1 MSKINVIPSNE
12 EMESAKRKAEEEKY
26 HREKLD
32 VAKEIYENTKNSN
45 EVNKDYASALDVM
58 MKRTQEQLNLKN
70 NTGVV
75 VEEQLSE
82 VKKANKV
89 VDTTINQN
97 KVENKNYN
105 TIKNNMTN
113 KNTPENYG
121 ELPSNLNSQ
130 IIELS
135 QPDFNSA
142 FDVIPLP
149 SQGKVYRNR
158 KPNIKVSYMTTAD
171 ENILTSPN
179 LLQSGEF
186 LKILI
191 NRKILDTEIRYE
203 DLLIG
208 DRNAIMIWLR
218 ATSYGE
224 MYPVTLLDEIDD
236 PFDTDVNLNDLKI
249 KKLEVN
255 PDDEGL
261 FTFVLP
267 ISKSVIKFKLL
278 TCGDVDV
285 IERIVAKEKED
296 NVAVNNTNTYTLEKM
311 IVEVDGDGDRNII
324 SNLSKSMRIGDSKAL
339 LKYVSSIEPGI
350 DLNISVLTPRGGSID
365 TFLPL
370 NIKFFWPDARI

>member
-1 MSKINVIPSNE
+1 MSKLNVIPSNE
-12 EMESAKRKAEEEKY
+12 DMEAAKRKAEEEKY
-26 HREKLD
+26 HREKID
-32 VAKEIYENTKNSN
+32 VAKEIYENTKNSK
-45 EVNKDYASALDVM
+45 EVNQNYASAIEAM

-75 VEEQLSE
+75 VEDKLSD
-82 VKKANKV
+82 VKKVNKV

-105 TIKNNMTN
+105 TIKTNMTT

-158 KPNIKVSYMTTAD
+158 KPNIKISYMTTAD

-191 NRKILDTEIRYE
+191 NRKILDTDLRYE

-236 PFDTDVNLNDLKI
+236 PFDTEVNLNDLKI
-249 KKLEVN
+249 KKLEVD

-261 FTFVLP
+261 FTFTLP

-311 IVEVDGDGDRNII
+311 IVEVDGDRDRNLI

-339 LKYVSSIEPGI
+339 LKYISTIEPGI
-350 DLNISVLTPRGGSID
+350 DLNISVPTPRGGSID

>member
-12 EMESAKRKAEEEKY
+12 DMEAAKRKAEEEKY
-26 HREKLD
+26 HKEKLD

-45 EVNKDYASALDVM
+45 EVNKDYASALDAM

-82 VKKANKV
+82 VKKVNKV
-89 VDTTINQN
+89 VNTTINEN

-105 TIKNNMTN
+105 IIKNNMTT

-236 PFDTDVNLNDLKI
+236 PFDTEVNLNDLKI
-249 KKLEVN
+249 KKLEVD

-278 TCGDVDV
+278 NCGDVDV

-311 IVEVDGDGDRNII
+311 IVEVDGERNRNII

-339 LKYVSSIEPGI
+339 LKYVSTIEPGI
-350 DLNISVLTPRGGSID
+350 DLNISVPTPRGGSID

>member
-1 MSKINVIPSNE
+1 MSKLNVIPSNE
-12 EMESAKRKAEEEKY
+12 DMEAAKRKAEEEKY
-26 HREKLD
+26 HREKID
-32 VAKEIYENTKNSN
+32 VAKEIYENTKNSK
-45 EVNKDYASALDVM
+45 EVNQNYASAIEAM

-75 VEEQLSE
+75 VEDKLSD
-82 VKKANKV
+82 VKKVNKV

-97 KVENKNYN
+97 KIENKNYN
-105 TIKNNMTN
+105 TIKTNMTT

-158 KPNIKVSYMTTAD
+158 KPNIKISYMTTAD

-191 NRKILDTEIRYE
+191 NRKILDTELRYE

-236 PFDTDVNLNDLKI
+236 PFDTEVNLNDLKI
-249 KKLEVN
+249 KKLEVD

-261 FTFVLP
+261 FTFILP

-311 IVEVDGDGDRNII
+311 IVEVDGDRDRNLI

-339 LKYVSSIEPGI
+339 LKYISTIEPGI
-350 DLNISVLTPRGGSID
+350 DLNISVPTPRGGSID